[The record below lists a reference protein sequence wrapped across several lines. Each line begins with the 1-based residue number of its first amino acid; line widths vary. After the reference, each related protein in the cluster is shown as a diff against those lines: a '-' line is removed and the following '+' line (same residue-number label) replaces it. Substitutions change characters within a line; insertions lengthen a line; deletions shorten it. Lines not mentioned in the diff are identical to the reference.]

1 MPFRTEGWGNMTL
14 LKEMH
19 SKSWAHLKRKRE
31 KRKLFIVQTHEK
43 KKKTSNKCTRGKNA
57 ALSFLKCNPQLEC

>member
-1 MPFRTEGWGNMTL
+1 MTL

-43 KKKTSNKCTRGKNA
+43 KKHQINA
-57 ALSFLKCNPQLEC
+57 PGEKMLHYHF